1 MSLVIAYIGARGA
14 AMAGDLREISVG
26 GEPGAVAALEGELY
40 GGTITDDEALHRRA
54 AALEVTLRIQDDR
67 VKVRDRSGV
76 LVGEVG
82 ERDRTTVR
90 ARRLYAAAGRYAL
103 IDLKGGRVTRRSGGG
118 AGSFVVLGNEV
129 AKRVAHRC
137 ITEGWKNGTL
147 EDAIRILIR
156 TLEEASR
163 ASPTVSRTFLLVQ
176 TRSSTDPARLLEEDL
191 RAGKGREPPS

>member
-14 AMAGDLREISVG
+14 AMAGDMREISFG

-40 GGTITDDEALHRRA
+40 EGTITDDEALHRRA
-54 AALEVTLRIQDDR
+54 AALEVALRIQDDR
-67 VKVRDRSGV
+67 VKVRDRGGV
-76 LVGEVG
+76 LMGEVG
-82 ERDRTTVR
+82 ERDRTAVR
-90 ARRLYAAAGRYAL
+90 ARRLYAAAGKYAL
-103 IDLKGGRVTRRSGGG
+103 IDLEGGRVTRRSGGG

-129 AKRVAHRC
+129 AKRVANRC
-137 ITEGWKNGTL
+137 IAAGWRNGTL

-176 TRSSTDPARLLEEDL
+176 TGSSADPDRLLESDL
-191 RAGKGREPPS
+191 QAREGQNSPS